1 MGENVRDQGGQYQSG
16 TSSVRDY
23 SYSEDKNS
31 KFRSTMEDTYCA
43 KDKLCND
50 INTGVFGVFDGHG
63 GKQVASHISERI
75 PEELKKEMI
84 KNHSG
89 DLS

>member
-1 MGENVRDQGGQYQSG
+1 
-16 TSSVRDY
+16 
-23 SYSEDKNS
+23 
-31 KFRSTMEDTYCA
+31 MEDTYCA

-63 GKQVASHISERI
+63 GKQVATHISERI